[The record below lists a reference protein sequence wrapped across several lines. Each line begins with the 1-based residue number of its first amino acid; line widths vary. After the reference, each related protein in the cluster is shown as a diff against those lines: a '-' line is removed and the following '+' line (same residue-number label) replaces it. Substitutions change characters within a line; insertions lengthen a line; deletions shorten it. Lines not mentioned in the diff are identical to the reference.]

1 MAERRGQVAVKD
13 LPPKL
18 QKKLR
23 RQKIMPKKARKLNR
37 SMAGNALLFTLMFIC
52 GVFMAL
58 PLVMII
64 NNALKP
70 LDELYQ
76 FPPKIFVR
84 NPNLR
89 NFSDLFIL
97 MNDSWVPFSRYI
109 MNTIIITVAGMVG
122 HVIVASWAAY
132 PLAKDKFP
140 GKAMLFGM
148 VVLSMMFNWTVTQI
162 PQYAIISWLHINNTY
177 LALILPAWSFGMGLY
192 LMKQFMEQLPDSLME
207 SARVQGANEWQIFWK
222 IVMPNVKPA
231 WLTLAI
237 FQFQQMWGNT
247 GSLFL
252 RDEQLKPMQYAL
264 QQITAGGVSR
274 AGAAASASSGTMNMD
289 YLIDLFAQ
297 LALPDVVLD
306 YIVGAVSRIS
316 DIIQASGVQI
326 VLFIAGL
333 QSIPSSLYEVAKIEG
348 ATGYETF
355 WKVTFPM
362 VMPHIITCTIYT
374 IVDAFSKSEV
384 VKLAYST
391 AFTESRY
398 GLSSAFSVVSTL
410 ITCAL
415 LGAVVYFIGKR
426 TFYYN

>member
-23 RQKIMPKKARKLNR
+23 RQRIVPKKARKLNR

-52 GVFMAL
+52 GIFMAL

-140 GKAMLFGM
+140 GKALLFGM

-162 PQYAIISWLHINNTY
+162 PQYAIISWLHINNTH

-247 GSLFL
+247 ADYGWRRVPRGRGGGGHVHHHGGAGAVLPAVPEQHSGNHDDFGHEGL
-252 RDEQLKPMQYAL
+252 REGGKTHEKNEEVPPDG
-264 QQITAGGVSR
+264 AGGAGHFLLLRGSVGGHR
-274 AGAAASASSGTMNMD
+274 AALHD
-289 YLIDLFAQ
+289 VQ
-297 LALPDVVLD
+297 L
-306 YIVGAVSRIS
+306 R
-316 DIIQASGVQI
+316 
-326 VLFIAGL
+326 
-333 QSIPSSLYEVAKIEG
+333 
-348 ATGYETF
+348 
-355 WKVTFPM
+355 
-362 VMPHIITCTIYT
+362 
-374 IVDAFSKSEV
+374 
-384 VKLAYST
+384 
-391 AFTESRY
+391 
-398 GLSSAFSVVSTL
+398 
-410 ITCAL
+410 L
-415 LGAVVYFIGKR
+415 LG
-426 TFYYN
+426 

>member
-122 HVIVASWAAY
+122 HVIAGDLKGVHSRVLQCLELVPAN
-132 PLAKDKFP
+132 LKDFP
-140 GKAMLFGM
+140 QVLLLMILFC
-148 VVLSMMFNWTVTQI
+148 
-162 PQYAIISWLHINNTY
+162 H
-177 LALILPAWSFGMGLY
+177 
-192 LMKQFMEQLPDSLME
+192 
-207 SARVQGANEWQIFWK
+207 
-222 IVMPNVKPA
+222 
-231 WLTLAI
+231 
-237 FQFQQMWGNT
+237 
-247 GSLFL
+247 
-252 RDEQLKPMQYAL
+252 
-264 QQITAGGVSR
+264 
-274 AGAAASASSGTMNMD
+274 
-289 YLIDLFAQ
+289 
-297 LALPDVVLD
+297 
-306 YIVGAVSRIS
+306 GAVLL
-316 DIIQASGVQI
+316 SGYR
-326 VLFIAGL
+326 
-333 QSIPSSLYEVAKIEG
+333 S
-348 ATGYETF
+348 
-355 WKVTFPM
+355 M
-362 VMPHIITCTIYT
+362 
-374 IVDAFSKSEV
+374 
-384 VKLAYST
+384 
-391 AFTESRY
+391 
-398 GLSSAFSVVSTL
+398 VST
-410 ITCAL
+410 
-415 LGAVVYFIGKR
+415 R
-426 TFYYN
+426 